1 MAAMFVF
8 LYQVIREKGKVYN
21 GLVHIRLL
29 WTTLN
34 MLAWDTNV
42 FYLCDRSTFVLVSLQ
57 IYKTFTKELNYTT
70 G

>member
-8 LYQVIREKGKVYN
+8 LYQVKREKGKVYN
-21 GLVHIRLL
+21 GLVHIRML

-42 FYLCDRSTFVLVSLQ
+42 FIFVIDLLSFWSLFKYIKRSQKS
-57 IYKTFTKELNYTT
+57 
-70 G
+70 